1 MKLYLQKSHLTHTE
15 VFIQPSAIGTT
26 WKNLD
31 LNLHI
36 HAMFFEP
43 VYLCLDNEI
52 SRSFSPMPLTK
63 HRRLTRINMDEVTLS
78 HNMRGGLSKVIQ
90 QVGLL
95 QSSGISHASQHLE
108 IC

>member
-1 MKLYLQKSHLTHTE
+1 M
-15 VFIQPSAIGTT
+15 GTT
-26 WKNLD
+26 WKKLD

-63 HRRLTRINMDEVTLS
+63 HKRLTRINMDEVSLS
-78 HNMRGGLSKVIQ
+78 HTIREGLAKAIQ
-90 QVGLL
+90 QVGFV
-95 QSSGISHASQHLE
+95 QSSEISHASQHLE
-108 IC
+108 MC